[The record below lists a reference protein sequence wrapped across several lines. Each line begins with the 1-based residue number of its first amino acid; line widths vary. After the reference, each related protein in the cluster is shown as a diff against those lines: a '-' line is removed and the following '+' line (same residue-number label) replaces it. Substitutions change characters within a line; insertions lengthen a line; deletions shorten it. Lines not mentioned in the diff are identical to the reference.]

1 MKKIFI
7 LGLFL
12 VLCVSSAVFAKGDP
26 NDKRSEINLNYTI
39 GEQDFIIRGDDTNW
53 TFHYPVVP
61 LGIELNT
68 VKWKSGRTGLY
79 EYGFDFDMDIAF
91 FGTPYVDGWEQDDM
105 TSFHQSFS
113 FGPTFAFNVHKR
125 HQLRI
130 TPALQFNFDEATY
143 TGSDDDF
150 SNTFVSFYTAFSINL
165 GYHIFITKNFA
176 INTGFDMDIPLI
188 GIQANFYEREYYE
201 DSYYGYSEK
210 YTDDGA
216 DFNMISGGYDFR
228 WYVGVT
234 WRKGR
239 RGYIGKNRW
248 ANEAATVTNASATNT
263 PPVPGSATSAP
274 PVPNQTYKYNVVING
289 ASSGPYDV
297 ETLRQMAKGG
307 AITKDSLVW
316 REGMSDWAKA
326 SSVAELRTIF

>member
-12 VLCVSSAVFAKGDP
+12 VLCVSTAVFAKGDP

-39 GEQDFIIRGDDTNW
+39 GRQEWNVHMDEGTYAFG
-53 TFHYPVVP
+53 YPVVP

-91 FGTPYVDGWEQDDM
+91 FGDPVIQTHKQDDII
-105 TSFHQSFS
+105 SFHQSFA

-125 HQLRI
+125 QQIRI
-130 TPALQFNFDEATY
+130 TPAVQLNFDEAHY
-143 TGSDDDF
+143 TGDGDAMNF
-150 SNTFVSFYTAFSINL
+150 ISFATALSINL
-165 GYHIFITKNFA
+165 GYHFFITKNFA
-176 INTGFDMDIPLI
+176 INTGFDMDVPLI
-188 GIQANFYEREYYE
+188 GFMVNFYENTTREYNG
-201 DSYYGYSEK
+201 YYYDESTES
-210 YTDDGA
+210 DV
-216 DFNMISGGYDFR
+216 DFYKVSGGFDFR

-248 ANEAATVTNASATNT
+248 ANEDATVTNASATNT

-274 PVPNQTYKYNVVING
+274 PVPNQSYKYNVVING